1 MGRAEER
8 SLGRS
13 GRKSCAGCSLE
24 AEEGGVVHQGRGE
37 GTEQTSGMRMSS
49 VWDML
54 RVNGSTSPRRV
65 QQTLSSCP
73 NLPHKYGLPMST
85 LPPFL
90 ASLTQVRGAELS
102 SGPNALCRPLTVIL
116 LELGPPGSRLR
127 WVSWPKKHV
136 PEAKISQIPLLFN
149 RVGFLVHSK
158 TFQIFLFFP
167 IQFPCALKM
176 LPTLLSS

>member
-1 MGRAEER
+1 MWKEGMGWAEVR

-24 AEEGGVVHQGRGE
+24 AEEGGVVHGGRGE

-54 RVNGSTSPRRV
+54 RVNGSTSPWRV

-90 ASLTQVRGAELS
+90 ASLTQARGAELS
-102 SGPNALCRPLTVIL
+102 SGPSALCRPFAVIL

-127 WVSWPKKHV
+127 WCLGQRNKCQKPK
-136 PEAKISQIPLLFN
+136 
-149 RVGFLVHSK
+149 
-158 TFQIFLFFP
+158 
-167 IQFPCALKM
+167 
-176 LPTLLSS
+176 